1 MRWAAEDV
9 SAVTALVLT
18 LLFYFL
24 LAMTIVA
31 LIASSIYGV
40 FMRHDKRRRIQT
52 MAKRTKR
59 LCVKLGQRLEVE
71 YMLLPA
77 TKGIPADVELLRV
90 LAFQGAVCIDVMPLL
105 HECAE
110 DTLKSLTDR
119 CAEAESLRAIRY

>member
-1 MRWAAEDV
+1 M
-9 SAVTALVLT
+9 SAGTSLVLT

-24 LAMTIVA
+24 LALLVVF
-31 LIASSIYGV
+31 LIASCIYSV
-40 FMRHDKRRRIQT
+40 FRQYDKWRRRQT
-52 MAKRTKR
+52 MAKKVKR
-59 LCVKLGQRLEVE
+59 VCVKLGQRLEVE

-119 CAEAESLRAIRY
+119 CAEAESLRAITY

>member
-1 MRWAAEDV
+1 V
-9 SAVTALVLT
+9 SAGTSLVLT

-24 LAMTIVA
+24 LALLVVF
-31 LIASSIYGV
+31 LIASCIYSV
-40 FMRHDKRRRIQT
+40 FRQYDKWRRRQT
-52 MAKRTKR
+52 MAKKVKR
-59 LCVKLGQRLEVE
+59 VCVKLGQRLEVE

-119 CAEAESLRAIRY
+119 CAEAESLRAITY